1 MRRRVCGISPKAVLH
16 STAMR
21 STYYSRAAAL
31 LLSLSGVLCAQTA
44 AGKLPPLKKQPDAK
58 AVVNEHLDAIK
69 HCDWNRV
76 MAQYPDNAEFF
87 LPGGQVIKGRQQI
100 GDLFQNALKPFQEG
114 GICGITFDVEHTFAV
129 GDTLN
134 VQWKA
139 TADGLAEPY
148 RGADAYVTKDGY
160 MAAMVTTFDASQLK
174 RKK

>member
-1 MRRRVCGISPKAVLH
+1 MEDEVKNPADLELSRRDLLV
-16 STAMR
+16 
-21 STYYSRAAAL
+21 AAAA
-31 LLSLSGVLCAQTA
+31 SVAVPARPSNASAQTA

-148 RGADAYVTKDGY
+148 KGADAYVTKGGY
-160 MAAMVTTFDASQLK
+160 MAAMVTTFDATQLK

>member
-1 MRRRVCGISPKAVLH
+1 MD
-16 STAMR
+16 
-21 STYYSRAAAL
+21 AL
-31 LLSLSGVLCAQTA
+31 
-44 AGKLPPLKKQPDAK
+44 
-58 AVVNEHLDAIK
+58 K

-100 GDLFQNALKPFQEG
+100 GELFRNALKPFNEG
-114 GICGITFDVEHTFAV
+114 GICGITFEPEHTFAV

-148 RGADAYVTKDGY
+148 RGSDAYVTKGGY
-160 MAAMVTTFDASQLK
+160 MAAMVTTFDATQLK
-174 RKK
+174 RKQ